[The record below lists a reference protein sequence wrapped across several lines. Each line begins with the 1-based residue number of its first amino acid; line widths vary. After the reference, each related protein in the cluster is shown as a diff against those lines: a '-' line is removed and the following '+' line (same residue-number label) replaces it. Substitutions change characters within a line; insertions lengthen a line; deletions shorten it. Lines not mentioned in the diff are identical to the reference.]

1 MRVEAIKTD
10 EGVFI
15 PLLDQ
20 FKKIRRKKIL
30 LDVTIVNDS
39 KSDRDEVDIF
49 FAEFNINFKKH
60 KFNRDEANER

>member
-10 EGVFI
+10 EGIFI

-20 FKKIRRKKIL
+20 FKKIRRKKLI
-30 LDVTIVNDS
+30 LDVTIVTDGQNAKD
-39 KSDRDEVDIF
+39 DVDMF
-49 FAEFNINFKKH
+49 FDEFNINFKKH